1 MEELRVKEILNQ
13 RGISVAQ
20 FAEMI
25 GRTREYCYDLI
36 GGKHASQKSIEKMAR
51 ALNLPIRDLY
61 SVPTPIESPYNPYE
75 IVFGRTEHYQAND
88 IITFGKLNGEWGALS
103 NMSTEYPVECC
114 GYQFKTSEHL
124 FIALRFSG
132 YPDLQREIM
141 EYPNS
146 MYCKKIFVNGA
157 KYKPFHHPNWHDNY
171 FDVEVMKYI
180 VALKYA
186 QNKGF
191 RRLLAKSKGKVIVE
205 DTTQQNTS
213 NSVLRWGCQDLQ
225 RKDLIKAVRSAAKKE
240 ISAIE
245 KEVSAKT
252 ASLKKPRSEAAQQKV
267 DAKLKAQI
275 RAMEQMA
282 KLCERTIAEHC
293 HYTLV
298 GENAMGKILTT
309 LRDNDGVIDYKIE
322 YPLFLFEH
330 EIK

>member
-1 MEELRVKEILNQ
+1 M
-13 RGISVAQ
+13 
-20 FAEMI
+20 
-25 GRTREYCYDLI
+25 
-36 GGKHASQKSIEKMAR
+36 
-51 ALNLPIRDLY
+51 
-61 SVPTPIESPYNPYE
+61 PTPIDNPYNPYE
-75 IVFGRTEHYQAND
+75 VVFGRTEYYQTND
-88 IITFGKLNGEWGALS
+88 IVTFGKLNGEWGAFS

-114 GYQFKTSEHL
+114 GYNFKTSEHL
-124 FIALRFSG
+124 FVALRFSG
-132 YPDLQREIM
+132 YPDLQKEIM
-141 EYPNS
+141 DYPNS
-146 MYCKKIFVNGA
+146 MYCKKIFVNGE

-191 RRLLAKSKGKVIVE
+191 RRLLAKTKGKVVVE
-205 DTTQQNTS
+205 DTTGQNSS

-225 RKDLIKAVRSAAKKE
+225 KKDLITAVRSAAKKQ
-240 ISAIE
+240 IHAIE
-245 KEVSAKT
+245 KDAEVKT

-282 KLCERTIAEHC
+282 KLCERTIAKHC

-309 LRDNDGVIDYKIE
+309 LRDNDGAIDYKIE

>member
-13 RGISVAQ
+13 RGISVRE
-20 FAEMI
+20 FAKMI
-25 GRTREYCYDLI
+25 GVAREYCYDLVS
-36 GGKHASQKSIEKMAR
+36 GKHASQKSIKMMAE
-51 ALNLPIRDLY
+51 ALNLPVRALY
-61 SVPTPIESPYNPYE
+61 TVPSPVESPYNPYE
-75 IVFGRTEHYQAND
+75 VVFGRTEYYQAND
-88 IITFGKLNGEWGALS
+88 VITFDKLNGEFGAFS
-103 NMSTEYPVECC
+103 NMSTKYPVECC
-114 GYQFKTSEHL
+114 GYKFKTSEHL

-132 YPDLQREIM
+132 YPDLQKEIM
-141 EYPNS
+141 DYPNS
-146 MYCKKIFVNGA
+146 MYCKKIFVNGS

-191 RRLLAKSKGKVIVE
+191 RRLLAKSRGKVIVE
-205 DTTQQNTS
+205 DTTGQNSS

-240 ISAIE
+240 ISAME
-245 KEVSAKT
+245 KKVATKT
-252 ASLKKPRSEAAQQKV
+252 ASLKKPRSEAAQQRA
-267 DAKLKAQI
+267 DAKLKTQI
-275 RAMEQMA
+275 QAMEQMA

>member
-13 RGISVAQ
+13 RGISVRE
-20 FAEMI
+20 FAKMI
-25 GRTREYCYDLI
+25 GVAREYCYDLVS
-36 GGKHASQKSIEKMAR
+36 GKHASQKSIKMMAE
-51 ALNLPIRDLY
+51 ALNLPVRALY
-61 SVPTPIESPYNPYE
+61 TVPSPVESPYNPYE
-75 IVFGRTEHYQAND
+75 VVFGRTEYYQAND
-88 IITFGKLNGEWGALS
+88 VITFDKLNGEFGAFS
-103 NMSTEYPVECC
+103 NMSTKYPVECC
-114 GYQFKTSEHL
+114 GYKFKTSEHL

-141 EYPNS
+141 EYNNS
-146 MYCKKIFVNGA
+146 MYCKKTFVYA
-157 KYKPFHHPNWHDNY
+157 KKYKSFHHPNWHDNF
-171 FDVEVMKYI
+171 FDVEVMKYVI
-180 VALKYA
+180 TLKYA
-186 QNKGF
+186 QNEGF
-191 RRLLAKSKGKVIVE
+191 RKLLAKSKGKVIVE
-205 DTTQQNTS
+205 DATQQNTS

-225 RKDLIKAVRSAAKKE
+225 RKDLIKTICSAAKKE
-240 ISAIE
+240 INAKK
-245 KEVSAKT
+245 KEVAAKT

-267 DAKLKAQI
+267 DEKLKTQM
-275 RAMEQMA
+275 RAMKQMA